1 MEHHV
6 CPWWVGYFLISPF
19 RAIAQNPQKI
29 LSPFVWTGMN
39 VLEVGPGMGFFTIP
53 LARLVGETGKV
64 HCVDVQE
71 KMLSALKRRA
81 AKKNVLQQID
91 ARLCGETSLGID
103 DLTGKIDFALV
114 FAVVHETPDRKKFLD
129 EIYRSMKPG
138 SLLLLAE
145 PTGHETEEGFGKTLA
160 IAREIG
166 FEIADRPQI
175 KKSYATVIR
184 KK

>member
-1 MEHHV
+1 M
-6 CPWWVGYFLISPF
+6 GYFLISPL
-19 RAIAQNPQKI
+19 RAIAQNPKKL
-29 LSPFVWTGMN
+29 LSPFVKNGMN

-53 LARLVGETGKV
+53 LARMVGETGKV

-71 KMLSALKRRA
+71 KMLGALKRRA
-81 AKKNVLQQID
+81 ARKNVQQQID

-103 DLTGKIDFALV
+103 DLKEKIDFVLV

-160 IAREIG
+160 IAKELG
-166 FEIADRPQI
+166 FEITARPQI
-175 KKSYATVIR
+175 KKSYAAVMR
-184 KK
+184 KN

>member
-1 MEHHV
+1 M
-6 CPWWVGYFLISPF
+6 GYFLINPF
-19 RAIAQNPQKI
+19 RAIAQNPKKL
-29 LSPFVWTGMN
+29 LSPFVKNGMN

-53 LARLVGETGKV
+53 LARMVGETGKV

-71 KMLSALKRRA
+71 KMLNALKRRA

-91 ARLCGETSLGID
+91 ARLCNETSLGID
-103 DLTGKIDFALV
+103 DLTGEIDFALV

-145 PTGHETEEGFGKTLA
+145 PTGHETEEGFNKTLA
-160 IAREIG
+160 IAKEIG
-166 FEIADRPQI
+166 FEIAGRPQI
-175 KKSYATVIR
+175 KKSYAAVLR